1 MIFNMIKIEINMIK
15 IEQQNIV
22 MCKNNL
28 TNHNYVNCSKMFAY
42 YMT

>member
-1 MIFNMIKIEINMIK
+1 MIFNTIKIEINMIK
-15 IEQQNIV
+15 IEQHNIA

-28 TNHNYVNCSKMFAY
+28 INHNYVNSSKMFAY